1 MKEIRMAFSLDVDA
15 LDKEKVTEV
24 LNPTPQQK
32 DALGSMAQENTQE
45 IMKINLDDLAQRR
58 EIANTIDSFGKD
70 IVARSSEKNKM
81 LEKSLADLSK
91 TGSEGGKVVD
101 SLAKL
106 NREMKELDPSAVN
119 FKNDGLFGKM
129 FNPVKNYFQRYEKA
143 DSQIQEIMDSLEEGK
158 RALQNDNTTLE
169 IEQVSLRDLTQKLGK
184 QVELGMKMDQ
194 DITAEIENMTV
205 TNQDAEKIKYI
216 QDEILYPLRQKVM
229 DLQQMQAVNQQG
241 YFAMEIIRRNNKELI
256 RAVERAQHVT
266 VSALRTAVTVASALY
281 NQKIVLDKVKMIN
294 ETTNDLIKSTSI
306 MLKEQGAQIQ
316 QQSMEANVSVETLKE
331 AFKNTFEALDAVD
344 SYKQKALPQL
354 RSQIEA
360 FQVMADEGNRRMDR
374 LEAASA
380 YRADLANDK
389 DINSLPKLPD

>member
-1 MKEIRMAFSLDVDA
+1 MAFSLDVDA

-32 DALGSMAQENTQE
+32 DALSNMAQENTQE
-45 IMKINLDDLAQRR
+45 IMKINLDDLQQRR

-70 IVARSSEKNKM
+70 IVVRSSEKNKM

-106 NREMKELDPSAVN
+106 NREMKDLDPSAIN
-119 FKNDGLFGKM
+119 FKGDGLFGKM
-129 FNPVKNYFQRYEKA
+129 FNPVKNYFQRFEKA
-143 DSQIQEIMDSLEEGK
+143 DSQIQGIMDSLEEGK

-169 IEQVSLRDLTQKLGK
+169 IEQVALRDLTQKLGK
-184 QVELGMKMDQ
+184 QVELGLKMDE
-194 DITAEIENMTV
+194 DISAEIENMTV
-205 TNQDAEKIKYI
+205 SNEDPEKIKYI

-294 ETTNDLIKSTSI
+294 DTTNDLIRSTSI
-306 MLKEQGAQIQ
+306 MLKEQGSQIQ

-354 RSQIEA
+354 KNQIEA
-360 FQVMADEGNRRMDR
+360 FREMAEEGTKRMDR

-380 YRADLANDK
+380 YRADLANDSS
-389 DINSLPKLPD
+389 INSLPKLPD

>member
-1 MKEIRMAFSLDVDA
+1 MAFSLDVDA
-15 LDKEKVTEV
+15 LDKKKVTEV

-294 ETTNDLIKSTSI
+294 DTTNDLIKSTSI